1 MAKDLLSFLMEGVD
15 RNEIGKMLEGSFFS
29 RFKVDIPVVLL
40 GGPVNAYVDDLKK
53 VIDAEVI
60 VPEYSEVGNAV
71 GALVG
76 KGTKRVEI
84 TVRTTYSESRYDLRT
99 KGVFVYTP
107 VGRRHFVIRNEA
119 LEFAEEFGRKLI
131 LDYMEESGLSPD
143 HVTVNV
149 EKKDIMAPTGDIP
162 LETRFVFEGISNS
175 DVYEKAVS
183 GHKTPFINFDELED
197 EYEKHTGSG
206 E

>member
-1 MAKDLLSFLMEGVD
+1 MKLK
-15 RNEIGKMLEGSFFS
+15 KMLEGSFFS

-40 GGPVNAYVDDLKK
+40 GGPVRAYVDDLKK
-53 VIDAEVI
+53 LVDSEII

-84 TVRTTYSESRYDLRT
+84 IVRTTYSESRYDLRT

-107 VGRRHFVIRNEA
+107 VGRRHFIVRNEA
-119 LEFAEEFGRKLI
+119 LEFAEEFGRKLV
-131 LDYMEESGLSPD
+131 LDYMAESGLSPD
-143 HVTVNV
+143 QVTVSV
-149 EKKDIMAPTGDIP
+149 EKKDIMVHAGDIP
-162 LETRFVFEGISNS
+162 LETRFIIEGISNS

-183 GHKTPFINFDELED
+183 GNKTLSINFDELEGQ
-197 EYEKHTGSG
+197 T
-206 E
+206 